1 MIIYGVALLAFC
13 FLTGNYIG
21 DILGALLGV
30 KANVGGVGFA
40 MLLLIIL
47 TNKGI
52 DAGWLDKKGQE
63 GIAFWSAMYIPIV
76 VAMSSIQD
84 VVAAL
89 HGGTVAVL
97 GGILGVVLGFLYSY
111 FKKIW
116 CIVIK
121 RMGGVLYGLRSNVR
135 KTYYQKWF
143 GCSFYYYWDHDLD
156 CL

>member
-1 MIIYGVALLAFC
+1 MIIYGVVLLAFC

-89 HGGTVAVL
+89 SGGTIAVL
-97 GGILGVVLGFLYSY
+97 GGVLGVALGFV
-111 FKKIW
+111 FIP
-116 CIVIK
+116 I
-121 RMGGVLYGLRSNVR
+121 LR
-135 KTYYQKWF
+135 KF
-143 GCSFYYYWDHDLD
+143 GA
-156 CL
+156 

>member
-30 KANVGGVGFA
+30 KANVGGGGFA

-52 DAGWLDKKGQE
+52 DAGG
-63 GIAFWSAMYIPIV
+63 YR
-76 VAMSSIQD
+76 
-84 VVAAL
+84 
-89 HGGTVAVL
+89 VL
-97 GGILGVVLGFLYSY
+97 ECHVYSHRCGYEFHSGRCRRFIRRNDRCIGRSTGRSPRLCLYSY

-121 RMGGVLYGLRSNVR
+121 RMGGVLYGFRSNV
-135 KTYYQKWF
+135 
-143 GCSFYYYWDHDLD
+143 H
-156 CL
+156 

>member
-76 VAMSSIQD
+76 VAMSSIKN

-89 HGGTVAVL
+89 SGGALAIGSGLVGVAVAFVLIPVISKL
-97 GGILGVVLGFLYSY
+97 GGSKGEV
-111 FKKIW
+111 K
-116 CIVIK
+116 
-121 RMGGVLYGLRSNVR
+121 
-135 KTYYQKWF
+135 
-143 GCSFYYYWDHDLD
+143 
-156 CL
+156 

>member
-52 DAGWLDKKGQE
+52 DAGWLDKAGRYCFLE
-63 GIAFWSAMYIPIV
+63 RHVYSHRCGYEFHSGRCRRFIRRNDRCIGRSTGRSPR
-76 VAMSSIQD
+76 
-84 VVAAL
+84 L
-89 HGGTVAVL
+89 C
-97 GGILGVVLGFLYSY
+97 LYSY

-121 RMGGVLYGLRSNVR
+121 RMGGVLYGFRSNV
-135 KTYYQKWF
+135 
-143 GCSFYYYWDHDLD
+143 H
-156 CL
+156 